1 MSTIPAGAIE
11 ILYDEQNQPWFKQ
24 VHVGEY
30 ISIANMRDATS
41 KVDPEDKKSRAE
53 ITDGS
58 YTPPKHAKP
67 HDDFLSVNGVTTIVL
82 NSRKPKARKV
92 AAWLIRDIIP
102 QTIEEEDHQHQLEIE
117 EKDRE
122 YQQLIEEIRDFRD
135 LVQNLNVERIGD
147 KNTALAASYSGLLMI
162 ILGYLALNI
171 FIRSCNL
178 I

>member
-1 MSTIPAGAIE
+1 MAFLKISNEELFFIE
-11 ILYDEQNQPWFKQ
+11 FGIEFHSILP
-24 VHVGEY
+24 
-30 ISIANMRDATS
+30 
-41 KVDPEDKKSRAE
+41 
-53 ITDGS
+53 
-58 YTPPKHAKP
+58 
-67 HDDFLSVNGVTTIVL
+67 
-82 NSRKPKARKV
+82 RKV
-92 AAWLIRDIIP
+92 AAWIIRDIIP

-162 ILGYLALNI
+162 ILGYLAVNI

>member
-102 QTIEEEDHQHQLEIE
+102 QTIEEED
-117 EKDRE
+117 RE

-147 KNTALAASYSGLLMI
+147 KNTALSASYSGLLMI